1 MAQVVRSIKVQWKL
15 LGKGVAVCEKEK
27 VKEDV
32 VRGRGFVFLVRA
44 LITIKSRDNKRENI
58 TSAYIILVL

>member
-1 MAQVVRSIKVQWKL
+1 MQWKL
-15 LGKGVAVCEKEK
+15 LEGKGVAVCEKEK

-58 TSAYIILVL
+58 TSYYTRIIITK

>member
-1 MAQVVRSIKVQWKL
+1 MQWKL

-58 TSAYIILVL
+58 TSYIILVL